1 MTGPKLLPGN
11 AGNSRPSRRSR
22 RTAQPP
28 TGTVGYVDDD
38 MNVETASGQPVP
50 FTNDR
55 SAKND
60 ALLERALTPEGC
72 RCARR
77 GLVASGKMMRGR
89 RAFPLGRAALYP
101 QPCPRETQTPR
112 ARVRPALSR
121 IRTSMFSDRTVRASR
136 SAERPR
142 CAAGKFYLIFSG
154 FLVPRA
160 GLEPACACAR
170 RILRR
175 LHPPRTSTNEHEP
188 IAIQALLSFVSIRSS
203 PSARVRYTVH

>member
-1 MTGPKLLPGN
+1 MRCTGPSSPSRIFRAVLTGVDGKPEARIAAQWQMTGVGPKLLPGN

-112 ARVRPALSR
+112 ARVRLALSW
-121 IRTSMFSDRTVRASR
+121 IRTSMFSDNSD
-136 SAERPR
+136 S
-142 CAAGKFYLIFSG
+142 
-154 FLVPRA
+154 
-160 GLEPACACAR
+160 
-170 RILRR
+170 
-175 LHPPRTSTNEHEP
+175 EP
-188 IAIQALLSFVSIRSS
+188 IRRKAALRGRQILFDLE
-203 PSARVRYTVH
+203 RVFHTEGGT